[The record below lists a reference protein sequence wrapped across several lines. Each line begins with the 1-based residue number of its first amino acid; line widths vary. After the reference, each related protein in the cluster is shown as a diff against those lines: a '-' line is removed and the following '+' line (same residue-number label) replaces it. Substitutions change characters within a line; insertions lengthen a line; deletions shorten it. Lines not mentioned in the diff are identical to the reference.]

1 MGLEQNEY
9 GMQQKRIAHMRFL
22 GELYNFRLIDS
33 WAIFDTLYL
42 ILHFGYGTPEV
53 RLNSSETKL
62 P

>member
-1 MGLEQNEY
+1 VGLEQNEY

-42 ILHFGYGTPEV
+42 ILYFGYGTPEV
-53 RLNSSETKL
+53 SLINSFFS
-62 P
+62 